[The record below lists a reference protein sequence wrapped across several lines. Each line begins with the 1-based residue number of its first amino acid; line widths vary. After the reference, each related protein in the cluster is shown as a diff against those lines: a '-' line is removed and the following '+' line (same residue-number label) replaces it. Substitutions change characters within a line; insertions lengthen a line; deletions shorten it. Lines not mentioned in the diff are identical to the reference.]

1 MPLEAEGSF
10 VADSTLSTSPQR
22 EASASPPIKRAVR
35 TYGRKRSPVPAL
47 DASSSP
53 KPAAERPYF
62 KPPRTTP
69 RDTEESIPSTSD
81 NEANDGGDTESD
93 SDASGPQRTSRNFIY
108 GDWRKGLQNIDK
120 EFDEADSAP
129 GPVRKTDGTT
139 SVTSSF
145 GFGTSSLL
153 SGNED
158 KTSPSPSLVND
169 IFGSSPADRSR
180 PGPSKP
186 DVGSDDDGDDDG
198 EPFVPKKRLNR
209 KAAVQESESEVEQP
223 TTSPPVGTSP
233 SADPTLSPGSRRA
246 SETPPTSDNGMPVAK
261 LQRKGKGRTS
271 IDSNRSVPPLELQD
285 INEQKAS
292 QTKKSKTKVRAYV
305 QDCVQAG

>member
-1 MPLEAEGSF
+1 MPLEAEDSY

-22 EASASPPIKRAVR
+22 EASASPPIKRAAR

-53 KPAAERPYF
+53 KPVEERPSC
-62 KPPRTTP
+62 KPSRAAP

-81 NEANDGGDTESD
+81 NEVNDGGDTESD
-93 SDASGPQRTSRNFIY
+93 SDASGPHRKPRNFAY
-108 GDWRKGLQNIDK
+108 GDWRKDLQDIDK
-120 EFDEADSAP
+120 QFAEVDSAP

-139 SVTSSF
+139 SATSSF

-153 SGNED
+153 SSNED
-158 KTSPSPSLVND
+158 KRSTSPNLVND

-186 DVGSDDDGDDDG
+186 DPGSDDDDDG
-198 EPFVPKKRLNR
+198 EPFLPKKRLRR
-209 KAAVQESESEVEQP
+209 KAAAQDSDSEVEQP

-233 SADPTLSPGSRRA
+233 SAGPTLSPGSRRA
-246 SETPPTSDNGMPVAK
+246 SETPPTSDNGMPATK

-271 IDSNRSVPPLELQD
+271 FDSNRSVPQLELQD
-285 INEQKAS
+285 INEQKTS
-292 QTKKSKTKVRAYV
+292 QTKKSKTQV
-305 QDCVQAG
+305 CTHI